1 MAVMEKKETEFGSI
15 RFKEE
20 EFMARI
26 NDFND
31 YSDYASKYN
40 TNFDYSALFG
50 GGAPYMDSGIGGVN
64 VSDYA
69 MIKNGSY
76 GRLMKSYY
84 AKQDADKLSQYGDS
98 AKTLTLMRSGADALQ
113 KSADALGDASL
124 YEKKKFTRK
133 DEKTGEEIEV
143 EDYDWDA
150 ITKAVKTFVDDYNFV
165 VEQAGKSE
173 TKNVLRNA
181 AWMTGITE
189 KTGNLLSKVG
199 ITVGAGNKLEFDEEA
214 LKKKTTL
221 GKSSIELDNIPTL
234 KSLFTG
240 YGSFADKI
248 AQKAQGISR
257 AAANAAAKASSAG
270 SIYTKRGSYSD
281 TLSELFSST
290 IDEKVGDKD
299 KDKSWWEKELEKKE
313 QEKREA
319 FKPITDTK
327 KGEETAS

>member
-1 MAVMEKKETEFGSI
+1 MS
-15 RFKEE
+15 
-20 EFMARI
+20 RI
-26 NDFND
+26 NDFSDFN
-31 YSDYASKYN
+31 DYASKYN

-50 GGAPYMDSGIGGVN
+50 GGAPYMDSGVGGVN

-76 GRLMKSYY
+76 GKLMKSYY

-98 AKTLTLMRSGADALQ
+98 SKALTQMRSRADSLQ

-150 ITKAVKTFVDDYNFV
+150 ITKAVKTFVDDYNSV
-165 VEQAGKSE
+165 VELAGKSD

-199 ITVGAGNKLEFDEEA
+199 ITVGADNKLAFDEEA
-214 LKKKTTL
+214 LKKKTPL

-234 KSLFTG
+234 RSLFTG
-240 YGSFADKI
+240 YISFGSQI
-248 AQKAQGISR
+248 SQKATAIS
-257 AAANAAAKASSAG
+257 NAAAR
-270 SIYTKRGSYSD
+270 TKGVDKTYNKDGAYSD
-281 TLSELFSST
+281 TLSRMFEST

-299 KDKSWWEKELEKKE
+299 KNKSWWEKELEKRE
-313 QEKREA
+313 EEKRREA
-319 FKPITDTK
+319 FYPITDPK
-327 KGEETAS
+327 KDEGTGV

>member
-1 MAVMEKKETEFGSI
+1 
-15 RFKEE
+15 
-20 EFMARI
+20 MARI
-26 NDFND
+26 SDFSD
-31 YSDYASKYN
+31 YSDYAGKYN

-76 GRLMKSYY
+76 GKLMKSYY

-98 AKTLTLMRSGADALQ
+98 TKALTLMRSGADSLK

-133 DEKTGEEIEV
+133 DEETGEEIEV

-181 AWMTGITE
+181 AWMTDITE
-189 KTGNLLSKVG
+189 KAGNLLSKIG
-199 ITVGAGNKLEFDEEA
+199 ITVGADNKLAFDEET

-234 KSLFTG
+234 KNLFTG
-240 YGSFADKI
+240 YVSFGSQI
-248 AQKAQGISR
+248 SQKASAIS
-257 AAANAAAKASSAG
+257 NAAARTKG
-270 SIYTKRGSYSD
+270 VDKTYNKRGDYSD
-281 TLSELFSST
+281 TLSRLFDST
-290 IDEKVGDKD
+290 IDEKVGEKD
-299 KDKSWWEKELEKKE
+299 RDKSWWEKELEKRKD
-313 QEKREA
+313 A
-319 FKPITDTK
+319 FKPITDPQKDEGEK
-327 KGEETAS
+327 KYEDQ

>member
-1 MAVMEKKETEFGSI
+1 
-15 RFKEE
+15 
-20 EFMARI
+20 MARI
-26 NDFND
+26 SDFND
-31 YSDYASKYN
+31 YSDYAGKYN

-76 GRLMKSYY
+76 GKLMKSYY

-98 AKTLTLMRSGADALQ
+98 TKALTLMRSGADSLK
-113 KSADALGDASL
+113 KSVDALGDASL

-133 DEKTGEEIEV
+133 DEETGEEIEV

-181 AWMTGITE
+181 AWMTDITE
-189 KTGNLLSKVG
+189 KAGNLLSKIG
-199 ITVGAGNKLEFDEEA
+199 ITVGADNKLAFDEET

-234 KSLFTG
+234 KNLFTG
-240 YGSFADKI
+240 YVSFGSQI
-248 AQKAQGISR
+248 SQKASAIS
-257 AAANAAAKASSAG
+257 NAAARTKG
-270 SIYTKRGSYSD
+270 VDKTYNKRGAYSD
-281 TLSELFSST
+281 TLSKLFDST
-290 IDEKVGDKD
+290 IDEKVGEKD
-299 KDKSWWEKELEKKE
+299 RDKSWWEKE
-313 QEKREA
+313 QEKRKDA
-319 FKPITDTK
+319 FKPITDPQKDEGEK
-327 KGEETAS
+327 KYEDQ